1 MLELAILS
9 MLESCSTELLLN
21 KNSNIGDDNSGVI
34 LLTAE
39 DVLSIFDDSIDGDND
54 DDNLLLEMIGV
65 TVDRATLS
73 VVDSANVVSSILVEP
88 C

>member
-21 KNSNIGDDNSGVI
+21 KNSNIGDDRSGVI

-39 DVLSIFDDSIDGDND
+39 DVLSIFEDSIDGDND

-65 TVDRATLS
+65 AVDRATLS
-73 VVDSANVVSSILVEP
+73 VVDSANVVLSILVES